1 LIEKEGLYLKGEAL
15 FVFIA
20 RDKVLDL
27 RNGKTIENPFNL
39 DELYN
44 ETFGGNNDQ
53 K

>member
-1 LIEKEGLYLKGEAL
+1 MSRALLRSEAL

-20 RDKVLDL
+20 RTKGLDL